1 MGSPAVRWSDSARER
16 CRNNADGFGNGFAG
30 IAVICVVLRKAV
42 VQMAPRNISQG
53 YWRSRHDGAVR
64 RPTSTN
70 AM

>member
-1 MGSPAVRWSDSARER
+1 MAIAAISSVRRYGFMGSPAVRWSDSARER

-53 YWRSRHDGAVR
+53 
-64 RPTSTN
+64 
-70 AM
+70 